1 MNNKI
6 QGVVIDPGHGGDDP
20 GAVNGNI
27 YEKDFSLEVSKY
39 IYDRLNKL
47 GIPTYITRTTDETLN
62 RDERVRRILSAFGNS
77 SDVIVLSNHI
87 NAGGGEG
94 AEVVYALRNS
104 DALAKQV
111 LDSIGNEGQIKRKY
125 YQRRLPSDPSKD
137 YYFIQRLTGNTQP
150 LLIEYGFIDNPKD
163 LKKLQDNII
172 KYGEAVVKA
181 VANYLNIPY
190 QLPSGVTGNTYVV
203 QRGDTLYSIA
213 NKFNTTVSELKAV
226 NNITSNLLQLGQQLI
241 IPTIPEAPSA
251 NEYIKYT
258 VQKGDTLYNI
268 AKEFNTS
275 VDNLINYNQLA
286 SSSLSIGQQ
295 LLIPMETDE
304 VIIVDDYYVVQ
315 PGDSLYGIAKKYN
328 TTVSEII
335 KLNNLK
341 TTILQVN
348 DKLII
353 PNYSDIKDNDEK
365 TEEEINNNN
374 TIYTVQSGDSLYSI
388 SKKFGISI
396 DSIKKENNLSSNL
409 LSIGQELII
418 PVESNN
424 QTYYVQSGDSLY
436 SIAMKYNTTVDEIK
450 RLNSLTSNLLKIGQ
464 VLLIP

>member
-6 QGVVIDPGHGGDDP
+6 KGVVIDPGHGGDDP

-181 VANYLNIPY
+181 VANYLNVPY
-190 QLPSGVTGNTYVV
+190 QLPSGVTGNIYVV

-286 SSSLSIGQQ
+286 SSTLSIGQQ

-304 VIIVDDYYVVQ
+304 VIIVDDYYIVQ

-348 DKLII
+348 DKLIV

-374 TIYTVQSGDSLYSI
+374 TTYTVQSGDSLYSI